1 MTNLQIL
8 KSDLEMHVARRE
20 QLANGNGGFFIRRE
34 GYPVTGVLASY
45 DKIIVSL
52 KKEIADLEI
61 KKTARKQPQKKTKT
75 KKKTSNKKK
84 AAK

>member
-8 KSDLEMHVARRE
+8 KSDLEIHVARRE

-52 KKEIADLEI
+52 KKEIADLEM
-61 KKTARKQPQKKTKT
+61 KKTVRKQPQKKTKT

>member
-52 KKEIADLEI
+52 KKEIADLEM
-61 KKTARKQPQKKTKT
+61 KKTVRKQPQKKTKT

>member
-34 GYPVTGVLASY
+34 GYPVTGVLGSY
-45 DKIIVSL
+45 DKINVSL
-52 KKEIADLEI
+52 KKEIADLEM
-61 KKTARKQPQKKTKT
+61 KKTARKQPQKKTTT
-75 KKKTSNKKK
+75 KKKTSSKKK

>member
-52 KKEIADLEI
+52 KKEIADLEM
-61 KKTARKQPQKKTKT
+61 KKTARKQPQKKTTT
-75 KKKTSNKKK
+75 KKKTSSKKK

>member
-52 KKEIADLEI
+52 KKEIADLEM

>member
-61 KKTARKQPQKKTKT
+61 KKTARKQPQKKTTT
-75 KKKTSNKKK
+75 KKKTSSKKK